1 MSRAFVKEDT
11 GDNTPKLKFSLP
23 SRRHA
28 AFPTAAAIAL
38 LDAAYAGQTSAGEAA
53 TGHLWGDPALANEV
67 REILNQEEQKP
78 ELEQDRRLIRV
89 AQRYLRE
96 SDAARHG
103 S

>member
-11 GDNTPKLKFSLP
+11 GDNTPKLRFSLP

-28 AFPTAAAIAL
+28 AYPTAAAMAL
-38 LDAAYAGQTSAGEAA
+38 LEAAYAGQTTAGEAA

-67 REILNQEEQKP
+67 RDILNREEQKP

-89 AQRYLRE
+89 AQRYLTATE
-96 SDAARHG
+96 
-103 S
+103 

>member
-1 MSRAFVKEDT
+1 MSRAFVREDT

-38 LDAAYAGQTSAGEAA
+38 LEAAYAGQTSAGEAA
-53 TGHLWGDPALANEV
+53 TGHPWGDPALADEV
-67 REILNQEEQKP
+67 RAILKEEEQKP

-89 AQRYLRE
+89 AQRYLQQ
-96 SDAARHG
+96 SDTAKL
-103 S
+103 

>member
-23 SRRHA
+23 PRKH
-28 AFPTAAAIAL
+28 PTFRAAAAMAL

-53 TGHLWGDPALANEV
+53 TGYPWGEPALAGEV
-67 REILNQEEQKP
+67 RRILEEEEAKAD
-78 ELEQDRRLIRV
+78 LDQDTRLIRI
-89 AQRYLRE
+89 ARRFLR
-96 SDAARHG
+96 AAEA